1 MLKRWI
7 KNYFVNNKYEVLLFA
22 VIITIGVFI
31 GVSTFILSGEKT
43 QGIVAEAVT
52 GVLDLSVK
60 EEFIKANIIAD
71 GLKSNLILIIVMIFF
86 SITLFGK
93 WGIYII
99 LLLKGTGIG
108 IYSAVLFTVFGFW
121 WGLLVNMLL
130 VIIINL
136 IYIPALIYIAVSL
149 VGINFYAFKTRNDG
163 LTSKQ
168 IFRTILDI
176 FMGFVLIFSSVIL
189 EQILSTIILNIYATL
204 A

>member
-1 MLKRWI
+1 MLKKWI
-7 KNYFVNNKYEVLLFA
+7 KNYFVNNKYDVLLFVA
-22 VIITIGVFI
+22 IITIGVFI
-31 GVSTFILSGEKT
+31 GISTFLLSGEKT
-43 QGIVAEAVT
+43 QGIVVESVT

-71 GLKSNLILIIVMIFF
+71 GLKSNLVLILIMIFF

-99 LLLKGTGIG
+99 MLLKGIGIG
-108 IYSAVLFTVFGFW
+108 IYIAVLFTVFGFW

-136 IYIPALIYIAVSL
+136 IYIPSLIYIAVSL
-149 VGINFYAFKTRNDG
+149 VGLNFYAFKTRNDG

-189 EQILSTIILNIYATL
+189 EQILSTITLNIYATL

>member
-1 MLKRWI
+1 MLKKWI
-7 KNYFVNNKYEVLLFA
+7 KNYFVNNKYDVLLFA
-22 VIITIGVFI
+22 AIITIGVFI
-31 GVSTFILSGEKT
+31 GISTFLLSGEKT
-43 QGIVAEAVT
+43 QGIVVESVT

-71 GLKSNLILIIVMIFF
+71 GLKSNLVLILIMIFF

-99 LLLKGTGIG
+99 MLLKGTGIG

-136 IYIPALIYIAVSL
+136 IYIPSLIYIAVSL
-149 VGINFYAFKTRNDG
+149 VGLNFYAFKTRNDG

-189 EQILSTIILNIYATL
+189 EQILSTITLNIYATL

>member
-1 MLKRWI
+1 MLKKWI
-7 KNYFVNNKYEVLLFA
+7 KNYFVNNKYDVLVFVA
-22 VIITIGVFI
+22 IITIGVFI
-31 GVSTFILSGEKT
+31 GISTFLLSGEKT
-43 QGIVAEAVT
+43 QGIVVESVT

-71 GLKSNLILIIVMIFF
+71 GLKSNLVLILIMIFF

-99 LLLKGTGIG
+99 MLLKGIGIG
-108 IYSAVLFTVFGFW
+108 IYIAVLFTVFGFW

-136 IYIPALIYIAVSL
+136 IYIPSLIYIAVSL
-149 VGINFYAFKTRNDG
+149 VGLNFYAFKTRNDG

-189 EQILSTIILNIYATL
+189 EQILSTITLNIYATL